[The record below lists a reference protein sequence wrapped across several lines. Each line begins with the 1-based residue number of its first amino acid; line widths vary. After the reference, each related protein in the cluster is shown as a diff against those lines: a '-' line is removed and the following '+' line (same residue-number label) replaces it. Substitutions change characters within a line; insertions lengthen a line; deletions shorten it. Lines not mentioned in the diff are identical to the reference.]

1 MKKRAAI
8 IFGGRSSEHE
18 VSCVSALFIINA
30 INREKYD
37 VELIGITKE
46 GAWLSVQNEKSIKD
60 GSWRESEAKAFI
72 SPDAKEKAL
81 YKFVKTGDGKER
93 TEKIKLDVVF
103 PILHGLYGEDGT
115 IQGLFEMA
123 RIPYVG
129 CGVAASAMS
138 MDKWFTK
145 KVVAKLGIRQ
155 AGFVPVYKEELS
167 EVDKVVERIEKTYSY
182 PYFVKPSNAGS
193 SCGISK
199 AKDREGLI
207 KALFTAAKHDRKILV
222 EEMIKGRE
230 IECAVLGGFKPV
242 AGAVGEILP
251 AADFYDYDAKYNNSD
266 SKSVV
271 SPKLPEGK
279 TEEVRRAAVSIFE
292 ALDCYGLSRVDFFLE
307 EGTNEIVFNEI
318 NTMPG
323 FTSISMYP
331 MLWAACGK
339 DGAALVDEL
348 IELALKRYE
357 E

>member
-1 MKKRAAI
+1 
-8 IFGGRSSEHE
+8 
-18 VSCVSALFIINA
+18 
-30 INREKYD
+30 
-37 VELIGITKE
+37 
-46 GAWLSVQNEKSIKD
+46 
-60 GSWRESEAKAFI
+60 
-72 SPDAKEKAL
+72 
-81 YKFVKTGDGKER
+81 
-93 TEKIKLDVVF
+93 
-103 PILHGLYGEDGT
+103 
-115 IQGLFEMA
+115 
-123 RIPYVG
+123 
-129 CGVAASAMS
+129 
-138 MDKWFTK
+138 
-145 KVVAKLGIRQ
+145 
-155 AGFVPVYKEELS
+155 
-167 EVDKVVERIEKTYSY
+167 
-182 PYFVKPSNAGS
+182 
-193 SCGISK
+193 
-199 AKDREGLI
+199 
-207 KALFTAAKHDRKILV
+207 
-222 EEMIKGRE
+222 MIKGRE